1 MSTAGSP
8 QVRLNITL
16 PPSVAED
23 LQRVVPARQRARF
36 IAETL
41 ASELHRMQVDA
52 ALAASAGAWADEDHP
67 ELLGEGAID
76 HWLAEGRQG
85 LKRDGEGN
93 E

>member
-1 MSTAGSP
+1 MSTTGSP

-16 PPSVAED
+16 PSSVAED

-41 ASELHRMQVDA
+41 ARELRRMQVDA
-52 ALAASAGAWADEDHP
+52 ALAVSAGAWADEDHP

-76 HWLAEGRQG
+76 QWIAEGRQG
-85 LKRDGEGN
+85 LKRESDA
-93 E
+93 